1 MMFRTGGRLR
11 YGGDDQDQ
19 CQDRDGENRFPH
31 NKVFLHDDAWNP
43 RNPSLLPLVA
53 SAAPA
58 LRSNMLVTT
67 DWLGQHLNDPK
78 LVVLHV
84 SANRARV

>member
-1 MMFRTGGRLR
+1 MMTPKTLGTL
-11 YGGDDQDQ
+11 
-19 CQDRDGENRFPH
+19 
-31 NKVFLHDDAWNP
+31 L
-43 RNPSLLPLVA
+43 LLPLVA

-84 SANRARV
+84 RRLPEGSPIRGKLWVDDFRLAPKRQ